1 MAKRRSSVVPLRR
14 QVKRGTKGSD
24 SYAVKRA
31 LRRKGFGKSLGLK
44 GPTRFKFGPAA
55 VKNLKAFQRRY
66 RLTPD
71 GVYGRATHRKL
82 VSSGGFDR
90 YGRYLMSAAPKTQAA
105 TGVRERIVAAALFG
119 ARHRNRIAYTQ
130 SGLRMYGVRNKIRIP
145 RITPY
150 EDCSSFAT
158 WCYWHAGAKDPN
170 GLGYSGWGYTGT
182 QARNGKRVNSPKPG
196 DLIFY
201 GSGPP
206 YSHVTVYIGN
216 GKCVSHGS
224 QAGPMIL
231 NYKYRRVTAI
241 RSYV

>member
-1 MAKRRSSVVPLRR
+1 MAAKKVVPLRR
-14 QVKRGTKGSD
+14 QVKRGTKGPD
-24 SYAVKRA
+24 SYAIKRA
-31 LRRKGFGKSLGLK
+31 LKRKKFGKGLTLK
-44 GPTRFKFGPAA
+44 GPVRFKFGPAA
-55 VKNLKAFQRRY
+55 VKNLKAFQRRN

-71 GVYGRATHRKL
+71 GVYGRATHRKM
-82 VSSGGFDR
+82 VAVGGFDAF
-90 YGRYLMSAAPKTQAA
+90 GRYLMTSAPKTQKA
-105 TGVRERIVAAALFG
+105 TGTRERVVAAALFG
-119 ARHRNRIAYTQ
+119 ARNRGRINYTQ
-130 SGLRMYGVRNKIRIP
+130 SSLRMYGVRNKIRIP
-145 RITPY
+145 RVTPY

-182 QARNGKRVNSPKPG
+182 QARNGRRVQTPKPG

-206 YSHVTVYIGN
+206 YSHVAVYIGN

-231 NYKYRRVTAI
+231 NYKYRRVAAI
-241 RSYV
+241 RSYL